1 MIEVFYFQIMAIN
14 VSTSTQLRT
23 AIQNVTSLDPLINV
37 ADGNYT
43 TITTLAKLPSYLP
56 APAVPFI
63 NGYTIDGAS
72 QSGTVIDDTRIYQ
85 QNIDGPYAPSTVKDL
100 TLKYNSLSNN
110 TAILRATSGSYTLD
124 NLLITGQHSGW
135 AGNGG
140 VYMSL
145 TQSIATVDPISGKP
159 SGINADL
166 TLKNSTIAVSG
177 QVGNSA
183 FLQSWNNE
191 GNVTL
196 DNNNF
201 NEAGLNSGSFHF
213 ATMYSGGATTDGTLG
228 NYEISNNNFS
238 GSGVNKS
245 RGNRLETVDAM
256 FYGNT
261 FNNGSFLDLYGDVSA
276 VTIDDNGVLN
286 GGNTFNTIYGGTG
299 IKFNKTSSSGAS
311 FITNNGSGSALM
323 ISGNNF
329 TGYGLAITNN
339 NTINSGSA
347 GLIMVMGD
355 NTVTAGTL
363 ATKTFDRFQVAG
375 SLNNTI
381 NATGGS
387 RDWINAGAGND
398 GITAGGGDDY
408 IIGGLGNDNIFAGT
422 GNDTILYY
430 ETTEGQDTFNDF
442 TSGADC
448 LAFRGNTSGG
458 STFFDFA
465 PGATL
470 TNGSNFIT
478 SGSPMTAG
486 PTFIFI
492 GNVLSY
498 DADGSGGGAAVNIAT
513 FNGTSTAIAATDI
526 KFF

>member
-1 MIEVFYFQIMAIN
+1 MAIN
-14 VSTSTQLRT
+14 VSDSTQLRT
-23 AIQNVTSLDPLINV
+23 AIQNVTSSDPLINV

-72 QSGTVIDDTRIYQ
+72 RIGTVINDTRIYQ

-145 TQSIATVDPISGKP
+145 TVSDGTNP
-159 SGINADL
+159 INANL
-166 TLKNSTIAVSG
+166 TLSNSTVSVTG
-177 QVGNSA
+177 QTGNAS
-183 FLQSWNNE
+183 FLQSWNNT
-191 GNVTL
+191 GTVTL
-196 DNNNF
+196 SNNNF
-201 NEAGLNSGSFHF
+201 SEAGLNAGSFHF
-213 ATMYSGGATTDGTLG
+213 ATMYPGGDTTAGQLG
-228 NYEISNNNFS
+228 MYEVSSNTFT
-238 GSGVNKS
+238 GSGANKT

-256 FYGNT
+256 VSGNT
-261 FNNGSFLDLYGDVSA
+261 FENGAFLDLYGDLTSVS
-276 VTIDDNGVLN
+276 IDD
-286 GGNTFNTIYGGTG
+286 GNTFNTLYGGCG
-299 IKFNKTSSSGAS
+299 IKFNRLSISGAVLKTADIVDGVPIS
-311 FITNNGSGSALM
+311 IMVTNNT
-323 ISGNNF
+323 F
-329 TGYGLAITNN
+329 TGYGMAIVNN
-339 NTINSGSA
+339 NTSTTQTASFMGTNNVKTGS
-347 GLIMVMGD
+347 LS
-355 NTVTAGTL
+355 
-363 ATKTFDRFQVAG
+363 TKTFDRFIAG
-375 SLNNTI
+375 GSVNQTI
-381 NATGGS
+381 NATGTTT

-398 GITAGGGDDY
+398 SINANGGDDY
-408 IIGGLGNDNIFAGT
+408 IIGGIGADTITSGAGI
-422 GNDTILYY
+422 DTILYY
-430 ETTEGQDTFNDF
+430 ETTEGQDTITDF
-442 TSGADC
+442 TTAVDC

-458 STFFDFA
+458 STFFDFL

-478 SGSPMTAG
+478 SGTPMTAG

>member
-14 VSTSTQLRT
+14 VSTSIQLRT

-37 ADGNYT
+37 ADGDYT

-72 QSGTVIDDTRIYQ
+72 RIGTVINDTRIYQ

-145 TQSIATVDPISGKP
+145 TVSDGTNPID
-159 SGINADL
+159 ADL
-166 TLKNSTIAVSG
+166 TLSDSTISVTG
-177 QVGNSA
+177 QTGNAA
-183 FLQSWNNE
+183 FLQSWNNT
-191 GNVTL
+191 GTVKL

-201 NEAGLNSGSFHF
+201 SESGLNAGSFHF
-213 ATMYSGGATTDGTLG
+213 ATMYPGGDTTAGSLG
-228 NYEISNNNFS
+228 MYEVLNNTFT
-238 GSGVNKS
+238 GSGANKT

-256 FYGNT
+256 VSGNT
-261 FNNGSFLDLYGDVSA
+261 FQNGAFLDLYGDLTSVE
-276 VTIDDNGVLN
+276 IDN
-286 GGNTFNTIYGGTG
+286 GNTFNTLYGGCG
-299 IKFNKTSSSGAS
+299 IKFNRLSSSGAVLKTAELVDDVLS
-311 FITNNGSGSALM
+311 TIMVT
-323 ISGNNF
+323 GNTF
-329 TGYGLAITNN
+329 TGYGMATVNN
-339 NTINSGSA
+339 NTSTTQSASFFGTNYVTTGS
-347 GLIMVMGD
+347 LS
-355 NTVTAGTL
+355 
-363 ATKTFDRFQVAG
+363 TKTFDRFTA
-375 SLNNTI
+375 
-381 NATGGS
+381 GGS
-387 RDWINAGAGND
+387 VNNSITTTGMSTRDWINAGAGDDSINSN
-398 GITAGGGDDY
+398 GGDDY
-408 IIGGLGNDNIFAGT
+408 IIGGIGNDTITSGS

-430 ETTEGQDTFNDF
+430 ETTEGSDTITDF
-442 TSGADC
+442 FTAVDC

-465 PGATL
+465 PGASL
-470 TNGSNFIT
+470 TPGSNFIT
-478 SGSPMTAG
+478 SGSPGTTGA
-486 PTFIFI
+486 TFIYI
-492 GNVLSY
+492 GGVLSY

-513 FNGTSTAIAATDI
+513 FTSSPNLVASDI

>member
-37 ADGNYT
+37 ADGAYT
-43 TITTLAKLPSYLP
+43 TITTLAKLPSYP
-56 APAVPFI
+56 SEPAVPFI
-63 NGYTIDGAS
+63 NGYTIDGTS
-72 QSGTVIDDTRIYQ
+72 RVGTVINDTRIYQ
-85 QNIDGPYAPSTVKDL
+85 QNIDGLYAPSTVKDL

-124 NLLITGQHSGW
+124 NLLITGQHAGW
-135 AGNGG
+135 TGNGG
-140 VYMSL
+140 VYISL
-145 TQSIATVDPISGKP
+145 TVSNATVDPDSGVP
-159 SGINADL
+159 SGIDADL

-183 FLQSWNNE
+183 FLQSWNND

-213 ATMYSGGATTDGTLG
+213 ATMYSGGATTAGPLG
-228 NYEISNNNFS
+228 MYEISNNTFS
-238 GSGVNKS
+238 GSGANKP
-245 RGNRLETVDAM
+245 RGNRLETVEAM
-256 FYGNT
+256 VFGNT
-261 FNNGSFLDLYGDVSA
+261 FSNGSFLDLYGDVSA
-276 VTIDDNGVLN
+276 VTIDDMGVSN
-286 GGNTFNTIYGGTG
+286 GGNNFNTIHGGTG
-299 IKFNKTSSSGAS
+299 IKFNRTSSSGAS
-311 FITNNGSGSALM
+311 FTANSGLGSILMVNN
-323 ISGNNF
+323 NNF
-329 TGYGLAITNN
+329 TGYGLAMTNN
-339 NTINSGSA
+339 NTINTGSA
-347 GLIMVMGD
+347 GLLTVSGS
-355 NTVTAGTL
+355 NTVTTGTL
-363 ATKTFDRFQVAG
+363 AAQTFGRFQVAG

-381 NATGGS
+381 NATGPT

-398 GITAGGGDDY
+398 GISAGGGDDY
-408 IIGGLGNDNIFAGT
+408 IIGGLGNDSISTNSGK
-422 GNDTILYY
+422 DTILYY

-442 TSGADC
+442 TTGQDC

-458 STFFDFA
+458 STFFNFA
-465 PGATL
+465 PGTSL
-470 TNGSNFIT
+470 TTGSNFIT
-478 SGSPMTAG
+478 SGTPPTAG

-513 FNGTSTAIAATDI
+513 FNGTSTGLVASDI